1 MKVTVKVMM
10 MIVVMVM
17 KLRIM
22 SGLKYLL
29 NVSKFK
35 DLFQC
40 GLL

>member
-1 MKVTVKVMM
+1 MM
-10 MIVVMVM
+10 MIVVMAM

-35 DLFQC
+35 EIFFSVFFYD
-40 GLL
+40 